1 VELGWWAVTVL
12 WTTDMSGKQVA
23 HSETM
28 RQLPELSRTEQNFTR
43 QVCGGCTMD

>member
-1 VELGWWAVTVL
+1 MVTVL

-28 RQLPELSRTEQNFTR
+28 RQLPEVSRTERNFTR
-43 QVCGGCTMD
+43 QVGGDCTVS